1 MPKALPEVA
10 LATIQVCNQWK
21 TLRKRNKKDLART
34 FGGSETSWKHRM
46 YPLITLNFGL
56 NMRNAIKMFHES
68 RDSGMAV
75 RDAAAECW
83 KHYPRIH
90 VVEYEIWESTSE
102 NDGARRG
109 LNNPHFLRT
118 KTISR
123 SQLTTGGL
131 LVISTFF
138 DFFC

>member
-68 RDSGMAV
+68 RDSEVSEELIDGMQ
-75 RDAAAECW
+75 RETLM
-83 KHYPRIH
+83 KIFFQK
-90 VVEYEIWESTSE
+90 S
-102 NDGARRG
+102 
-109 LNNPHFLRT
+109 FLTGMLIPVTR
-118 KTISR
+118 KTLSLSMIVTWR
-123 SQLTTGGL
+123 HQK
-131 LVISTFF
+131 
-138 DFFC
+138 